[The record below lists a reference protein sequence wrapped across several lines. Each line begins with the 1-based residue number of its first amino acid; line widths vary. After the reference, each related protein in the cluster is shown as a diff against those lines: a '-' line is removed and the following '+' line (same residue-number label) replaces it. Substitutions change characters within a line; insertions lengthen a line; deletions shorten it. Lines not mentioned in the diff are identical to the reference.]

1 MFTLLVYDAGMAIG
15 VNVRAAEQFSSN
27 PPATFERRA
36 RIELFFYYSPV
47 EQDESL
53 DAFAGQLASVIAAY
67 RGGTHRARGGQGA
80 GRRHSTPA
88 GRHPFPGPR
97 LTSLFGG
104 WALRSRMCRLTAAV
118 LGSARHHRRHG
129 PTYTEGTP

>member
-67 RGGTHRARGGQGA
+67 RGGTHRAEGVRVPDA
-80 GRRHSTPA
+80 GILLLQAVTHSQ
-88 GRHPFPGPR
+88 
-97 LTSLFGG
+97 
-104 WALRSRMCRLTAAV
+104 ALD
-118 LGSARHHRRHG
+118 
-129 PTYTEGTP
+129 